1 MEYIDKAFYISVI
14 RKVFK
19 QKINA
24 LTMKKLLVLLVLFFV
39 VAPLDTG
46 FGHSDQIIVLVL
58 DGADPAQFSL
68 KGFELEGTCQ
78 AVFPTMT
85 KPGHTSLLT
94 GVYPSEHGILAN
106 EYNDNQKTKNYTA
119 DMIEAKT
126 IYEILKENGKK
137 GIFISGKKGLAA
149 FLGPKANLYVS
160 PAQYPVYLDSCGT
173 TPDEITQWVFE
184 AIKEVNEKE
193 HPDFICAN
201 VPTIDDLGHEYGP
214 ESKETKNAVT
224 LVQNLVYELQES
236 LSDTSTLIVTADHG
250 MSPVSKAV
258 PIHALLR
265 MEGYETWPLHVG
277 RCAFL
282 YNIEEGVKEFVLQQ
296 EGVKEVI
303 EPYQYPDYHIDH
315 GTAPDLILIAKK
327 GYLFIPEPLLKYYK
341 GMHGSLDEQETPLYM
356 TGSGIPTGYT
366 ECNQTDITPLIVHML
381 SLETDTQFA
390 GNIPEIKEKKVAGYA
405 VLVLVGIA
413 LYLVSRFRTH

>member
-1 MEYIDKAFYISVI
+1 
-14 RKVFK
+14 
-19 QKINA
+19 
-24 LTMKKLLVLLVLFFV
+24 MKKLFPVVLICVCILVSLSA
-39 VAPLDTG
+39 VASPDNG
-46 FGHSDQIIVLVL
+46 FGQCDQIILLVL

-68 KGFELEGTCQ
+68 NGFELEGISK

-94 GVYPSEHGILAN
+94 GVYPSHHGILAN
-106 EYNDNQKTKNYTA
+106 EYNDNQKTKTYTA
-119 DMIEAKT
+119 DMIKT
-126 IYEILKENGKK
+126 KTLFEILKENGKK

-160 PAQYPVYLDSCGT
+160 PAQYPLYLDAPGT
-173 TPDEITQWVFE
+173 SPEEITHWVFD
-184 AIKEVNEKE
+184 AIIEINKREN
-193 HPDFICAN
+193 PDFICAN

-214 ESKETKNAVT
+214 KSKETAAVIA
-224 LVQNLVYELQES
+224 LVQNLVYDLQKS
-236 LSDTSTLIVTADHG
+236 LNTSSTLIITADHG

-282 YNIEEGVKEFVLQQ
+282 YNIEEGVREFALQQ
-296 EGVKEVI
+296 KGVKEII
-303 EPYQYPDYHIDH
+303 EPQQYPDYHIDH
-315 GTAPDLILIAKK
+315 ETAPDIILTAKE

-341 GMHGSLDEQETPLYM
+341 GMHGSLDEQETPFYM
-356 TGSGIPTGYT
+356 TGNGVPTGYT
-366 ECNQTDITPLIVHML
+366 ECNQVDITPLIVYML

-390 GNIPEIKEKKVAGYA
+390 GNIPEIKEKKASGYA
-405 VLVLVGIA
+405 ILVLLGVA
-413 LYLVSRFRTH
+413 LYIVYGLRTH